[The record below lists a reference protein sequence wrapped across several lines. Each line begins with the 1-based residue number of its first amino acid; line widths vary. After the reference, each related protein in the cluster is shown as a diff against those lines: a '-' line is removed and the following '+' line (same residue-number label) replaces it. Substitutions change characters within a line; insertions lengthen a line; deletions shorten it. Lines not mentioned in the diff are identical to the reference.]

1 MIVFTES
8 PIQTDAL
15 LDEVSLPEAGAV
27 VLFLGTTRNLTD
39 GRETDFLDY
48 MCYPE
53 MAKKKLAE
61 LEKEAAEK
69 WPILRC
75 AIAHRL
81 GRLEVGEVSV
91 GVAVSAAH
99 RDAAFEAGRWLIDA
113 LKEVVPIWKR
123 ENWVDGTS
131 QWVHPGVPDDN
142 TMSAIEKK
150 NLPQD

>member
-39 GRETDFLDY
+39 GRE
-48 MCYPE
+48 
-53 MAKKKLAE
+53 MAKKKLSE

-113 LKEVVPIWKR
+113 LKEAVPIWKR

-150 NLPQD
+150 NLPQN

>member
-1 MIVFTES
+1 M
-8 PIQTDAL
+8 
-15 LDEVSLPEAGAV
+15 
-27 VLFLGTTRNLTD
+27 
-39 GRETDFLDY
+39 
-48 MCYPE
+48 
-53 MAKKKLAE
+53 
-61 LEKEAAEK
+61 
-69 WPILRC
+69 RC

-131 QWVHPGVPDDN
+131 QWFHPGVPDDN

-150 NLPQD
+150 NLPQN

>member
-53 MAKKKLAE
+53 MAKKKLSE

-81 GRLEVGEVSV
+81 GQCLEAPAHHPDDSIQR
-91 GVAVSAAH
+91 SAAQ
-99 RDAAFEAGRWLIDA
+99 G
-113 LKEVVPIWKR
+113 
-123 ENWVDGTS
+123 
-131 QWVHPGVPDDN
+131 Q
-142 TMSAIEKK
+142 
-150 NLPQD
+150 